1 MQNKFLRSELTKGS
15 SFSCLFF
22 NLALFSFQDA
32 VFVVLRG
39 FILSRRLIYYTTFSE
54 VCQVF
59 FQSFLK
65 NFFRTTPNLSY
76 SELLS
81 AVPLGQLASFSIIPH
96 FQKFVKRFFR
106 SFFQTLSFSSRRFC
120 GFYCPLLALRLPS
133 GLAANLFII
142 PHFRFLVKCF
152 FKISFGFH
160 STSFS
165 SNYFRLFN
173 FL

>member
-65 NFFRTTPNLSY
+65 NFFQNCSEFVVFRIALCCTSRSACKLFYYTTFSEVCQEVFQIFFEVSLADFAVFIVPASLCDSRPAWQRTCLLYHIFGSLS
-76 SELLS
+76 SAFSKFLL
-81 AVPLGQLASFSIIPH
+81 
-96 FQKFVKRFFR
+96 
-106 SFFQTLSFSSRRFC
+106 T
-120 GFYCPLLALRLPS
+120 
-133 GLAANLFII
+133 
-142 PHFRFLVKCF
+142 
-152 FKISFGFH
+152 FH
-160 STSFS
+160 LTSFS
-165 SNYFRLFN
+165 SNCFRLFN

>member
-1 MQNKFLRSELTKGS
+1 MQNKFLHSELTKGS

-32 VFVVLRG
+32 VFVVLRS

-65 NFFRTTPNLSY
+65 NFFRTVPNLSY

-96 FQKFVKRFFR
+96 FQKFVKRFFQI
-106 SFFQTLSFSSRRFC
+106 FFEVSLADFAVFIVPALLCDSRPAWQRTCLLYHIFGSLSSAFSKF
-120 GFYCPLLALRLPS
+120 LLT
-133 GLAANLFII
+133 
-142 PHFRFLVKCF
+142 
-152 FKISFGFH
+152 FH
-160 STSFS
+160 SISFS
-165 SNYFRLFN
+165 SNCFKLFN